1 MAGLW
6 NIEVLDKAGDW
17 VTVEV
22 RQAHP
27 DVGTFPESR
36 AFALRLLHEQ
46 AWQLDS
52 GFNYQALAPLGQAC
66 DARQVLDEAWMDA
79 NVDRFI
85 AEIVAED
92 PTATPLDEA
101 TATRLVADQLGLGAL
116 DRLTDEEREPFDDAY
131 HELWQDWSRLPARRY
146 RIKVTDPAFLS
157 HIVADDQW
165 SSAAF

>member
-6 NIEVLDKAGDW
+6 NIEVLDKASDR
-17 VTVEV
+17 VTLEV

-27 DVGTFPESR
+27 DAGAFPESR

-46 AWQLDS
+46 AWKLAS
-52 GFNYQALAPLGQAC
+52 GSRDPALAPLAQAC
-66 DARQVLDEAWMDA
+66 DSQQVLDEAWLDA

-85 AEIVAED
+85 DEIVAED

-101 TATRLVADQLGLGAL
+101 TAARLVADQLGLGAL
-116 DRLTDEEREPFDDAY
+116 DRLTDEERAPFDDAY
-131 HELWQDWSRLPARRY
+131 HELWQDRSRMPARRY

-157 HIVADDQW
+157 HIVSGARW
-165 SSAAF
+165 SSVAF

>member
-27 DVGTFPESR
+27 DAGAFPGSR
-36 AFALRLLHEQ
+36 GFALRLLHEQ
-46 AWQLDS
+46 AWKLDS
-52 GFNYQALAPLGQAC
+52 GFHYQAVAPLGQAC
-66 DARQVLDEAWMDA
+66 DSRQVLDEAWVDA
-79 NVDRFI
+79 HVERFI
-85 AEIVAED
+85 EEIVAED
-92 PTATPLDEA
+92 TTTTPLDEA
-101 TATRLVADQLGLGAL
+101 AATRLVIDQLGLGDL
-116 DRLTDEEREPFDDAY
+116 DQLTDEERERFDDAY
-131 HELWQDWSRLPARRY
+131 HELWKDGSRMPARRY

-157 HIVADDQW
+157 HVVPGARW

>member
-6 NIEVLDKAGDW
+6 HIEILEKAGDW

-22 RQAHP
+22 RQVHP
-27 DVGTFPESR
+27 DAGAFPESR

-46 AWQLDS
+46 AWQLAS
-52 GFNYQALAPLGQAC
+52 GFNYQALAPLGLAC
-66 DARQVLDEAWMDA
+66 NAHQVLDEAWLDA

-85 AEIVAED
+85 AEVVAE
-92 PTATPLDEA
+92 PATAPPLDEA
-101 TATRLVADQLGLGAL
+101 AATRLVLDQLGLGAL
-116 DRLTDEEREPFDDAY
+116 DRLTDEEREQFDDAY

-146 RIKVTDPAFLS
+146 RIKVTDPVFLS
-157 HIVADDQW
+157 HIVSGARW